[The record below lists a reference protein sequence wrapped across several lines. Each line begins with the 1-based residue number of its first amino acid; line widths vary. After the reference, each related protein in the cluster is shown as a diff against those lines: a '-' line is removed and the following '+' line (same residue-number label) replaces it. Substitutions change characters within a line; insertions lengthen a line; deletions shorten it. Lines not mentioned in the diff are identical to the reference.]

1 MLRVFAIVVALSSCH
16 PAHTVQ
22 TPGNNTYGTSNG
34 VTPGAPTPSAPTG
47 PGEPAQSSSGQTG
60 AAGVTNG
67 SASGSA
73 SGSAAQ
79 SKQHTH

>member
-1 MLRVFAIVVALSSCH
+1 MFKVLAISLALCSCNH
-16 PAHTVQ
+16 GKKVQ

-34 VTPGAPTPSAPTG
+34 VTPGDPQPSSPTA
-47 PGEPAQSSSGQTG
+47 PGEPAKSSSGQTG

-73 SGSAAQ
+73 AQ
-79 SKQHTH
+79 TKQHTH

>member
-1 MLRVFAIVVALSSCH
+1 MLKVFAIAAALISCNH
-16 PAHTVQ
+16 GQKVQ

-34 VTPGAPTPSAPTG
+34 VTPGAPQPSPPTG
-47 PGEPAQSSSGQTG
+47 PGEPAQSKSGDTG

-67 SASGSA
+67 SGGG

>member
-1 MLRVFAIVVALSSCH
+1 MLKVFAIAAALLSCNH
-16 PAHTVQ
+16 GKQVQ

-34 VTPGAPTPSAPTG
+34 VTPGAPNPAPTA
-47 PGEPAQSSSGQTG
+47 PGEPAQSKSGETG

-67 SASGSA
+67 SAAG
-73 SGSAAQ
+73 SGSAAD

>member
-1 MLRVFAIVVALSSCH
+1 MLRVIVVVVALCSCNH
-16 PAHTVQ
+16 GKKVQ

-34 VTPGAPTPSAPTG
+34 VTPGAPDPAPTA
-47 PGEPAQSSSGQTG
+47 PGEPAQSTSGQTG

-73 SGSAAQ
+73 AAT
-79 SKQHTH
+79 KQHTH